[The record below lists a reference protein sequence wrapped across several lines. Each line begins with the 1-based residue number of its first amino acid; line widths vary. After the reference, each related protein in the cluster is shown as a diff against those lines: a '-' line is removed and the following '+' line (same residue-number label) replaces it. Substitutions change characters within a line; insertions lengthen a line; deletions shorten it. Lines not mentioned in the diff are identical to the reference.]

1 MSNYPKNLRY
11 AVQRMSGNNTNVF
24 KLQTQN
30 QTTASNG
37 QIITVNLPTNSV
49 LNMRSLAMHFNA
61 AVSNAGNPGTK
72 YVGFPANMS
81 SLIDRIEVLCGGT
94 QLQQGILQYNT
105 ASTIKKRLFNKRN
118 KQDTDDKVLAGSY
131 PVDITAADQP
141 AGNFIIDEWLGFLN
155 ELAPQFL
162 DTGVVPEIQV
172 RIYLAGPEVL
182 RVNGTRDA
190 AQTLGFNLSDI
201 YFTVESCSIGDGV
214 YDLALQEQM
223 NAAGFLEVAYKN
235 YYSFTNGFSSS
246 AQGLSSS
253 SRFSVAAQSVDA
265 IYSVLRNTTGNDSYS
280 TGLQEEQTM
289 DDALGPQTVSQ
300 YFNMTS
306 AGIGDWRYQV
316 NNVQVPQYSATP
328 LDALHLVGVAKDDI
342 HKNNRGCL
350 VTTDSQWLENY
361 FVMAIRLCHAG
372 DLEDIR
378 RLSGY
383 DSRGTNAIMTLET
396 RASGAGGI
404 NGTVEVYTLVSTSA
418 TLRVGLG
425 RSIECIN

>member
-24 KLQTQN
+24 RLQTQN
-30 QTTASNG
+30 QTSAANG

-49 LNMRSLAMHFNA
+49 LNMRSFSAHFDC
-61 AVSNAGNPGTK
+61 AVSNTGNPGTK
-72 YVGFPANMS
+72 YVGLPANIS
-81 SLIDRIEVLCGGT
+81 SLISRVEVLCGGT

-141 AGNFIIDEWLGFLN
+141 PGAFILDEWLGFLN

-162 DTGVVPEIQV
+162 DTGVIPEIQV

-182 RVNGTRDA
+182 RVNGVKDG
-190 AQTLGFNLSDI
+190 AQTLGFNLSNI
-201 YFTVESCSIGDGV
+201 YFTIESCSIGDGV

-223 NAAGFLEVAYKN
+223 NAAGFLEVAYRN
-235 YYSFTNGFSSS
+235 YYSFTNGFSS
-246 AQGLSSS
+246 AAAGLNSS
-253 SRFSVAAQSVDA
+253 SRFSVAAQSVNG
-265 IYSVLRNTTGNDSYS
+265 IYSVLRNTTGDNSYS
-280 TGLQEEQTM
+280 NGLQAEQTM
-289 DDALGPQTVSQ
+289 ADALGPQTVSQ

-306 AGIGDWRYQV
+306 AGIGEWRYQV
-316 NNVQVPQYSATP
+316 NNVQVPQYGATP

-350 VTTDSQWLENY
+350 VTTDSQWLNNY

-383 DSRGTNAIMTLET
+383 DSRGTNAIMTLDT
-396 RASGAGGI
+396 KGTAGGI
-404 NGTVEVYTLVSTSA
+404 NGTAEVYTLVSTTA

-425 RSIECIN
+425 RSIEVIN

>member
-24 KLQTQN
+24 RLQTQN
-30 QTTASNG
+30 QTSAANG

-49 LNMRSLAMHFNA
+49 LNMKSFSAHFNC
-61 AVSNAGNPGTK
+61 AVSNTGNPGTK
-72 YVGFPANMS
+72 FCGLPANIS
-81 SLIDRIEVLCGGT
+81 SLISRVEVLCGGT

-118 KQDTDDKVLAGSY
+118 KQETDDKVLAGSY
-131 PVDITAADQP
+131 PVDIAAGDQP
-141 AGNFIIDEWLGFLN
+141 AGAFILDEWLGFLN

-162 DTGVVPEIQV
+162 DTGVLPEIQV

-182 RVNGTRDA
+182 RVSGVKA
-190 AQTLGFNLSDI
+190 VGQTLGFNLSDI
-201 YFTVESCSIGDGV
+201 YFTIESCSIGDGV

-235 YYSFTNGFSSS
+235 YYSFTNGFSS
-246 AQGLSSS
+246 AAGGLNSS

-265 IYSVLRNTTGNDSYS
+265 IYSVLRNTTGDNSYS
-280 TGLQEEQTM
+280 NGLQAEQTM
-289 DDALGPQTVSQ
+289 ATAIGPQTVSQ

-306 AGIGDWRYQV
+306 AGIGEWRYQV
-316 NNVQVPQYSATP
+316 NNVQVPQYGATP

-342 HKNNRGCL
+342 HKNNRGSL
-350 VTTDSQWLENY
+350 VTTGSQWLNNY
-361 FVMAIRLCHAG
+361 FVMCIRLCHCG

-383 DSRGTNAIMTLET
+383 DSRGTNAIMTLDT
-396 RASGAGGI
+396 KGTAGGI
-404 NGTVEVYTLVSTSA
+404 AGTAEVYTLVSTTA

-425 RSIECIN
+425 RSIEVIN

>member
-11 AVQRMSGNNTNVF
+11 AVQRMSGNNTNLF

-30 QTTASNG
+30 ATTSSNG

-61 AVSNAGNPGTK
+61 SISNSSAT
-72 YVGFPANMS
+72 VFAGFPANMI
-81 SLIDRIEVLCGGT
+81 SLINRVEVLCGGT

-105 ASTIKKRLFNKRN
+105 ACNIKKRLFNKRN
-118 KQDTDDKVLAGSY
+118 KQDTDDKILAGSY

-141 AGNFIIDEWLGFLN
+141 AGDFIIDEWTCGFLN

-162 DTGVVPEIQV
+162 DTGVLPEIQI
-172 RIYLAGPEVL
+172 RIYLSSPEVL
-182 RVNGTRDA
+182 RLSA
-190 AQTLGFNLSDI
+190 AKGAGQTLGFTLSDI

-223 NAAGFLEVAYKN
+223 NSAGFLEVAYKN

-253 SRFSVAAQSVDA
+253 SRFSVAAQSVDG
-265 IYSVLRNTTGNDSYS
+265 IYTVMRNTTGDDSYQ
-280 TGLQEEQTM
+280 TGNQEQVTM
-289 DDALGPQTVSQ
+289 TDALGPQQVSKF
-300 YFNMTS
+300 FNMTS

-342 HKNNRGCL
+342 MKNNRGCL
-350 VTTDSQWLENY
+350 ATTPSQWLNNY
-361 FVMAIRLCHAG
+361 WVACIRLCHAG

-383 DSRGTNAIMTLET
+383 DSRGTNAIMTFET

-404 NGTVEVYTLVSTSA
+404 AGTVEMYTLVETSA
-418 TLRVGLG
+418 SLRIGLG
-425 RSIECIN
+425 RSIEVVN